1 MKKIKLFDLIEKSFL
16 ALKKTNKK
24 IWIIGIIISIFSG
37 GLTIQE
43 SFAPDLYSDLAYE
56 DEFYEDGYYEDE
68 YYNEDVDI
76 SESDDT
82 LLEGLLGYAIPII
95 IIAILI
101 FIAIV
106 LVIGVLISTINY
118 YLYHSICESLFDTK
132 LERASLGL
140 VVKANLTVILK
151 VIGGFI
157 LFIIP
162 GIIISLKYAPV
173 NYVLCKNP
181 ELSSKEILEKTRELS
196 KGFKWKIFIFNL
208 FISIIMGIIMI
219 LCSPGTFVDGYIWVN
234 ILDTLVTFAITTFM
248 VVYSGLFDIYLY
260 NGIENIKDKLAIE

>member
-82 LLEGLLGYAIPII
+82 LLAGLLGYAIPII

-118 YLYHSICESLFDTK
+118 YL
-132 LERASLGL
+132 
-140 VVKANLTVILK
+140 
-151 VIGGFI
+151 
-157 LFIIP
+157 
-162 GIIISLKYAPV
+162 
-173 NYVLCKNP
+173 
-181 ELSSKEILEKTRELS
+181 
-196 KGFKWKIFIFNL
+196 
-208 FISIIMGIIMI
+208 
-219 LCSPGTFVDGYIWVN
+219 
-234 ILDTLVTFAITTFM
+234 
-248 VVYSGLFDIYLY
+248 
-260 NGIENIKDKLAIE
+260 